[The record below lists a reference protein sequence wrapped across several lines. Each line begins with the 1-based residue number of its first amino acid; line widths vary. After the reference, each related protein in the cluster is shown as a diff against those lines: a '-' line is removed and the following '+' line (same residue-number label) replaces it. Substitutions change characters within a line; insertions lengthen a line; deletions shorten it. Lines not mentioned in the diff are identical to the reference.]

1 MRFLDTIIHSIVPHE
16 KHKNIPHLLKK
27 EFVTALSVLVV
38 LLFFVNANNFKIISG
53 LNLTGAIYP
62 AVLAD
67 MTNKDRASDGLS
79 SLTWNPVLEQASA
92 MKAQDMVANSYFA
105 HVSPRGV
112 TPWYWFEQAKY
123 DFVYAGENLALD
135 FTESRDVQQAW
146 LDSPTHRA
154 NVLSQNY
161 TEIGISAVD
170 GMFEG
175 RNTTFVV
182 EFFGKPQIKNVANV
196 NQSDILASD
205 DAGSDPQPVPTT
217 NNTEPEIAG
226 ATAETNIKPTIKI
239 IEQADQVKEKF
250 IGVQNTNATEPAVVT
265 TSIEQ
270 GNKYS
275 TWYQRLAVNPTNAIK
290 ALYGTILA
298 LALASILLVL
308 SKEYQ
313 KHHFKHLLMGVLLIV
328 LTGAFL
334 YSIESPSI
342 ILAFM
347 QV

>member
-1 MRFLDTIIHSIVPHE
+1 MRFLDTIIHSVIPHE
-16 KHKNIPHLLKK
+16 KHKNIPHLLRK
-27 EFVTALSVLVV
+27 EFVTVLSVLVV

-67 MTNKDRASDGLS
+67 MTNDDRESSGLS
-79 SLTWNPVLEQASA
+79 NLTWSPTLERASA

-105 HVSPRGV
+105 HTSPRGV

-182 EFFGKPQIKNVANV
+182 EFFGKPQRANIAQANV
-196 NQSDILASD
+196 LASD
-205 DAGSDPQPVPTT
+205 NAGGAPQPVTT
-217 NNTEPEIAG
+217 TGNTEPEIAG
-226 ATAETNIKPTIKI
+226 ATAETNTKPTIKI

-250 IGVQNTNATEPAVVT
+250 IGVQNTSATEPALVT
-265 TSIEQ
+265 TSMEQ
-270 GNKYS
+270 SDNYS

-290 ALYGTILA
+290 AIYGTILA
-298 LALASILLVL
+298 LVLTAMLLVMF
-308 SKEYQ
+308 KEYQ